1 MCKFQITESKANAH
15 AGMPFLRYA
24 SVCDA
29 DFLSVFGRID
39 QGQQPVWGV
48 GRLCLSV
55 IRHAQPHM
63 DKCNDLR
70 LFLFPYKIWR
80 SSLLNRGET
89 PEV

>member
-15 AGMPFLRYA
+15 AGMPFCGMLQFVIPT
-24 SVCDA
+24 SW
-29 DFLSVFGRID
+29 SVFGRID

-63 DKCNDLR
+63 DKCNDSR
-70 LFLFPYKIWR
+70 LFCFQKNGR
-80 SSLLNRGET
+80 VSCMTE
-89 PEV
+89 